1 MLKKLTTSLF
11 VALSLMLVG
20 TVTVNT
26 LNPVIVFAA
35 EGDEAWC
42 KDANNKTHANFNT
55 HCNSDGTKKTGTT
68 NGGTNGFKVTMG
80 SNGISIAGD
89 GFGKDQTSAWQEIF
103 NKYQTVITGISGIG
117 TLAMVMFFV
126 WNAILLGK
134 ASSDPGARQKAVTGL
149 IWSGAA
155 AMVLGSATL
164 FVGVFYGMLR

>member
-26 LNPVIVFAA
+26 LNPVIVFA
-35 EGDEAWC
+35 E
-42 KDANNKTHANFNT
+42 DAGEKNN
-55 HCNSDGTKKTGTT
+55 TG
-68 NGGTNGFKVTMG
+68 GGTNGFGVTMTED
-80 SNGISIAGD
+80 GINIKGD

-103 NKYQTVITGISGIG
+103 DKYQTVITGISGIG

>member
-1 MLKKLTTSLF
+1 MLKKLTTSFF
-11 VALSLMLVG
+11 VALSLMMVG
-20 TVTVNT
+20 ATTANS
-26 LNPVIVFAA
+26 LNPVVVFAA
-35 EGDEAWC
+35 EGDEEWC
-42 KDANNKTHANFNT
+42 KSASNKNHANYT
-55 HCNSDGTKKTGTT
+55 KHCNSDGTKKESTD
-68 NGGTNGFKVTMG
+68 GGTNGFAVTMG
-80 SNGISIAGD
+80 ETGITIAGD

-103 NKYQTVITGISGIG
+103 DKYQTVITGISGIG